1 MMGEWNSQVKFYF
14 QPGTPPM
21 ESNGTYT
28 AKLDLGGYFLH
39 REFEVELD
47 SAADFKGLAFHGR
60 ALTGYD
66 PYQKK
71 YIGVWADSGSPAIY
85 RTEGAFNKSGNL
97 YTEISEG
104 PDPGKP
110 MKFRMTTELWDQDH
124 MLFRCT
130 GVRMAKNI
138 WLRKLPTREGSN
150 PHQEAGVP
158 ASSDRIYRIIFCTPV
173 NPVQINF

>member
-1 MMGEWNSQVKFYF
+1 MYDFPQPGAEQERLKQMTGEWNSQVKFYF

-21 ESNGTYT
+21 ESNGTYR

-47 SAADFKGLAFHGR
+47 SAADFTGLAFHGR

-85 RTEGAFNKSGNL
+85 RTEGAFDKSGNL

-104 PDPGKP
+104 PDPEGKP
-110 MKFRMTTELWDQDH
+110 MKFRMTTELKDQDH
-124 MLFRCT
+124 MLFKMYRPSEDGEEYLVT
-130 GVRMAKNI
+130 EIAH
-138 WLRKLPTREGSN
+138 TRRE
-150 PHQEAGVP
+150 
-158 ASSDRIYRIIFCTPV
+158 
-173 NPVQINF
+173 